1 MKKTNYVKIIN
12 KENRK
17 YQLKKATAF
26 LQMKLTV
33 GKKREQKKNA
43 YSIYQHSFD
52 FDRYKNNLPEQYYF
66 KPTDIII
73 YDLIRKEDLSK
84 AKKGLVKLYKK
95 CYSHKFLG
103 ISKSEE
109 DIDKIIQDL
118 DQTLYSVDSWYS
130 TSLFDFAYNDSMDS
144 YIQYFDIRFHNFSS
158 SYVAVEMRI
167 ALSDDFISDISEFIK
182 KPYKKS
188 GMEIRRTWGRNK
200 KQSGAQIM
208 YCVSPGALSEYAK
221 SQLLYEQ
228 IQHIKQIYL
237 HEMTKYLPLMQY
249 TKNKKIASINVFE
262 TNITPSLQLDKSVYT
277 ALGLDEMYGF
287 YFSLAERLYTSTTTI
302 SRITE
307 PESDMMFVYN
317 AKLITDYH
325 MYGSAHNYV
334 LEHLTMDYM
343 DELYR
348 VVILNELGRSYW
360 NLISE
365 YRNKIN
371 VCKTNRRQHKILL
384 KLKYQLNQDF
394 YDFKKIDEELPVD
407 AKLDRAEKILS
418 SNEYVKLSTFL
429 GVHTYEQFTDVPRRS
444 WMHIRSNY
452 AEVANDLNLKLEISD
467 SLAKYTSERKNRIMV
482 FVQVIL
488 AAATFFFLLFP
499 SKAEAIANLIKRAW
513 SCLGSLFQ

>member
-33 GKKREQKKNA
+33 GKKHEQKKNA

-158 SYVAVEMRI
+158 SYVAIEMRI

-182 KPYKKS
+182 KPYKKP
-188 GMEIRRTWGRNK
+188 GMKIHRTWGRNR
-200 KQSGAQIM
+200 KQSGAKIM
-208 YCVSPGALSEYAK
+208 YGVSPGTLSEYAK
-221 SQLLYEQ
+221 SQLVYEQ
-228 IQHIKQIYL
+228 IQYVKQIYL
-237 HEMTKYLPLMQY
+237 HEMANYFPMLLY
-249 TKNKKIASINVFE
+249 TSNKNIASINVFE
-262 TNITPSLQLDKSVYT
+262 TNITPSLQLNKSIYA

-287 YFSLAERLYTSTTTI
+287 FFSLAERFYTSTVTI
-302 SRITE
+302 GRITE

-317 AKLITDYH
+317 AEMITDYH

-334 LEHLTMDYM
+334 LEHLTMDCM
-343 DELYR
+343 EELYR
-348 VVILNELGRSYW
+348 VIILSELGRDYW

-371 VCKTNRRQHKILL
+371 ECKTGRRQHKLLL

-394 YDFKKIDEELPVD
+394 YDFQKIDEELPVD
-407 AKLDRAEKILS
+407 KKLERADKVMR
-418 SNEYVKLSTFL
+418 SNTYTKHSICY
-429 GVHTYEQFTDVPRRS
+429 GIHTYEQFINMPRQS

-452 AEVANDLNLKLEISD
+452 AEAANDLDRKLEIAD
-467 SLAKYTSERKNRIMV
+467 SLAKYTSERKTRNMV
-482 FVQVIL
+482 FIQVIL
-488 AAATFFFLLFP
+488 ATATFFFLIFP
-499 SKAEAIANLIKRAW
+499 KKAEAVAKLIKQLW
-513 SCLGSLFQ
+513 NYLNSLF